1 MSKKPGIP
9 AINPRTV
16 MQVLGALKQNV
27 ETLTG
32 VRGRPLEQL
41 DDDATTAEIVDKINE
56 IIVRL
61 NARGQ

>member
-9 AINPRTV
+9 AIGPRTV
-16 MQVLGALKQNV
+16 MQVLDALKQNV

-32 VRGRPLEQL
+32 VRGAPLSQL
-41 DDDATTAEIVDKINE
+41 KDDATTAEIVGKINE